1 MALGWLSVVQHV
13 PWTDV
18 IANAPKVADG
28 AKKLWGAVSKKPGAS
43 GPVSGRDLRSGEE
56 GGGRISGAEL
66 QARLVA
72 AEAAAAE
79 LHGQM
84 LASSELIK
92 TLAEQN
98 ARLIEHVERQRRQ
111 LRWVAGLA
119 AASLVLSAVAVVLLT
134 TAHGAA

>member
-1 MALGWLSVVQHV
+1 MALGWLSVLQHV

-28 AKKLWGAVSKKPGAS
+28 AKKLWSAVGKKPGGSEPAA
-43 GPVSGRDLRSGEE
+43 GRDLRGDDDGSS
-56 GGGRISGAEL
+56 RASLADV
-66 QARLVA
+66 QARLGA

-98 ARLIEHVERQRRQ
+98 ARLVEHVERQRRQ
-111 LRWVAGLA
+111 LSWVAGLA
-119 AASLVLSAVAVVLLT
+119 AVALVLGATAVVWLT

>member
-1 MALGWLSVVQHV
+1 MALGWLSVLQHV

-28 AKKLWGAVSKKPGAS
+28 AKKLWGAVGKKPGAS
-43 GPVSGRDLRSGEE
+43 QPVPGRDLRSGEE
-56 GGGRISGAEL
+56 GGGRLSGAEL
-66 QARLVA
+66 QARLMA

-119 AASLVLSAVAVVLLT
+119 AAALVVGMTAVALLA